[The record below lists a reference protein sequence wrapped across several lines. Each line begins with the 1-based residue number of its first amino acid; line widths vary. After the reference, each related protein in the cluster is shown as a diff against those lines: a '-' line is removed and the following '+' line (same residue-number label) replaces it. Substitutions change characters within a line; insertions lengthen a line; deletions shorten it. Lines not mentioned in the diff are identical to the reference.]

1 MSMTQ
6 RDAVCLSAANI
17 GIGTTTS
24 KVRTTTNVANYTID
38 GRTFF
43 KAATDDLWT
52 LAGTSLTTHQ
62 VCAFYLWLDAA
73 GAATVTQSAIAT
85 AATAASG
92 YVAGAFG
99 WPQAADKCLVGAVLI
114 KSGAATFV
122 PGTTAL
128 TGVATYFNVAG
139 DYGKPITY

>member
-1 MSMTQ
+1 MITS
-6 RDAVCLSAANI
+6 RDAYATAAANV
-17 GIGTTTS
+17 GIGTTTT
-24 KVRTTTNVANYTID
+24 KVRTTTNVAHYTID
-38 GRTFF
+38 GVAAF

-52 LAGTSLTTHQ
+52 LSGTSLTTHQ
-62 VCAFYLWLDAA
+62 ACVFYLWLDTA
-73 GAATVTQSAIAT
+73 GTATVTQSAIVT
-85 AATAASG
+85 ASTAASG

-99 WPQAADKCLVGAVLI
+99 LPQAASKALVGAVLV

-128 TGVATYFNVAG
+128 TGVATYFNYVG